1 MSDLLG
7 IGEAADGIKQTIK
20 AGQSLQGSMGELLK
34 FAEQIDKSRYNA
46 KLRGKKI
53 KSSAQQALYEF
64 KQKQAIKEM
73 EAEIRKHILE
83 AYGPDGLNDF
93 EQLMREI
100 NKRRAEADKQAKHER
115 IVGRIMLWIGLTLGC
130 TLVWYVQFRPS
141 PSRDARINTDIP
153 VKTLQIGAPRSV
165 SPRYAMLTELVPVI

>member
-7 IGEAADGIKQTIK
+7 IGEAADGIRQTVK

-53 KSSAQQALYEF
+53 RSSAQQALYEF

-73 EAEIRKHILE
+73 ETAIRKQILE
-83 AYGPDGLNDF
+83 TYGKDGLNDF
-93 EQLMREI
+93 EQLMKDIDE
-100 NKRRAEADKQAKHER
+100 RRKKADAQAKHER
-115 IVGRIMLWIGLTLGC
+115 IVGRIMLWVGLSLAS
-130 TLVWYVQFRPS
+130 TLVWYVQFRSQGAEKTSLDTP
-141 PSRDARINTDIP
+141 A
-153 VKTLQIGAPRSV
+153 KTLQIGAPRSV
-165 SPRYAMLTELVPVI
+165 SPRYAMLTEPVPVI

>member
-7 IGEAADGIKQTIK
+7 IGEAADGIRQTVK

-34 FAEQIDKSRYNA
+34 FAEQIDKTRYNA

-64 KQKQAIKEM
+64 KQKQAVKEM
-73 EAEIRKHILE
+73 EAEIREHILE
-83 AYGPDGLNDF
+83 TYGPDGLNDF
-93 EQLMREI
+93 EQLMRDVD
-100 NKRRAEADKQAKHER
+100 KRRAEAEKQAKHER

-130 TLVWYVQFRPS
+130 TLVWYVQFQPS
-141 PSRDARINTDIP
+141 PSRGAKISTDTH
-153 VKTLQIGAPRSV
+153 VKTQQTGGHPSASLHYVTQIAP
-165 SPRYAMLTELVPVI
+165 AQKI

>member
-7 IGEAADGIKQTIK
+7 IGEAADGIKQTVK

-34 FAEQIDKSRYNA
+34 FAEQIDKTRYNA

-64 KQKQAIKEM
+64 KQKQAVKEM

-93 EQLMREI
+93 EHLMKDIDE
-100 NKRRAEADKQAKHER
+100 RRKKADAQAKHER

-141 PSRDARINTDIP
+141 HSQDAKINTDTP
-153 VKTLQIGAPRSV
+153 AKTQQTGALKSANPLYV
-165 SPRYAMLTELVPVI
+165 TQTVPVQKI